1 MRGPEKP
8 ILRFLRQ
15 DQLREAHMG
24 SSASQGWRTKPMD
37 LLQQPVRFLSSEG
50 AMANAVAHQVYMGIG
65 SNIGNKKENFL
76 EALSRLAKL
85 PDTKIIKES
94 SLYESEP
101 LGDSKDWYVNGA
113 IEIETKFKPDMLLKK
128 FKNIERAMGRK
139 KVKKRWGA
147 RIIDLDILLY
157 DAIVI
162 KKKNLRIPH
171 PEMSNRKFVLVPLSE
186 IAPQVIHPE
195 LGVTVSELLVS
206 VKDDKKVHLY
216 HA

>member
-1 MRGPEKP
+1 M
-8 ILRFLRQ
+8 I
-15 DQLREAHMG
+15 
-24 SSASQGWRTKPMD
+24 TTI
-37 LLQQPVRFLSSEG
+37 
-50 AMANAVAHQVYMGIG
+50 AHQVYIGVG
-65 SNIGNKKENFL
+65 SNVGNKKENFL
-76 EALSRLAKL
+76 EALSRVAKL
-85 PDTKIIKES
+85 PDTRIVKES
-94 SLYESEP
+94 SFYESEP
-101 LGDSKDWYVNGA
+101 IGDAKEWYVNGA

-157 DAIVI
+157 DAAIV

-171 PEMSNRKFVLVPLSE
+171 PEMSSRKFVLLPLSE

-195 LGVTVSELLVS
+195 LGVTISELLIN
-206 VKDDKKVHLY
+206 VKDNKKIHLY

>member
-1 MRGPEKP
+1 M
-8 ILRFLRQ
+8 I
-15 DQLREAHMG
+15 
-24 SSASQGWRTKPMD
+24 
-37 LLQQPVRFLSSEG
+37 
-50 AMANAVAHQVYMGIG
+50 NAVAHQVYIGIG

-76 EALSRLAKL
+76 EALGRVAKL
-85 PDTKIIKES
+85 PDTKIVKES

-101 LGDSKDWYVNGA
+101 IGDAKEWYVNGA

-157 DAIVI
+157 DAAIV

-171 PEMSNRKFVLVPLSE
+171 PEMSSRKFVLLPLGE

-195 LGVTVSELLVS
+195 LGVTISELLIK
-206 VKDDKKVHLY
+206 VKDNKKIHLY

>member
-1 MRGPEKP
+1 M
-8 ILRFLRQ
+8 
-15 DQLREAHMG
+15 
-24 SSASQGWRTKPMD
+24 
-37 LLQQPVRFLSSEG
+37 V
-50 AMANAVAHQVYMGIG
+50 NAVAHQVYIGVG
-65 SNIGNKKENFL
+65 SNVGNKKENFL
-76 EALSRLAKL
+76 EALSRVAKL
-85 PDTKIIKES
+85 PDTKIVKES

-101 LGDSKDWYVNGA
+101 IGDAKEWYVNGA

-157 DAIVI
+157 DAAIVN
-162 KKKNLRIPH
+162 KKNLRIPH
-171 PEMSNRKFVLVPLSE
+171 PEMSSRKFVLLPLSE

-195 LGVTVSELLVS
+195 LGVTISELLIN
-206 VKDDKKVHLY
+206 VKDDKKIHLY

>member
-1 MRGPEKP
+1 M
-8 ILRFLRQ
+8 I
-15 DQLREAHMG
+15 
-24 SSASQGWRTKPMD
+24 
-37 LLQQPVRFLSSEG
+37 
-50 AMANAVAHQVYMGIG
+50 NAVAHQVYIGIG

-76 EALSRLAKL
+76 EALSRVAKL
-85 PDTKIIKES
+85 PDTKIVKES

-101 LGDSKDWYVNGA
+101 IGDAKEWYVNGA

-157 DAIVI
+157 DAAIV

-171 PEMSNRKFVLVPLSE
+171 PEMSSRKFVLLPLGE

-195 LGVTVSELLVS
+195 LGVTISELLIN
-206 VKDDKKVHLY
+206 VKDNKKIHLY

>member
-1 MRGPEKP
+1 M
-8 ILRFLRQ
+8 I
-15 DQLREAHMG
+15 
-24 SSASQGWRTKPMD
+24 T
-37 LLQQPVRFLSSEG
+37 
-50 AMANAVAHQVYMGIG
+50 AVAHQVYIGIG
-65 SNIGNKKENFL
+65 SNVGNKRENFL
-76 EALSRLAKL
+76 EALSRVAKL
-85 PDTKIIKES
+85 PDTKVVKES

-101 LGDSKDWYVNGA
+101 IGDAKEWYVNGA

-157 DAIVI
+157 DAAIV
-162 KKKNLRIPH
+162 KKKRLRIPH
-171 PEMSNRKFVLVPLSE
+171 PEMSSRKFVLLPLSE

-195 LGVTVSELLVS
+195 LGVTISELLIN
-206 VKDDKKVHLY
+206 VKDDKKIHLY

>member
-1 MRGPEKP
+1 
-8 ILRFLRQ
+8 
-15 DQLREAHMG
+15 
-24 SSASQGWRTKPMD
+24 
-37 LLQQPVRFLSSEG
+37 
-50 AMANAVAHQVYMGIG
+50 MATAVAHQVYIGVG
-65 SNIGNKKENFL
+65 SNLGNRKDNFL
-76 EALSRLAKL
+76 EALDRLAKL
-85 PDTKIIKES
+85 PDTKILKES

-157 DAIVI
+157 DALVV
-162 KKKNLRIPH
+162 KKKNLQIPH
-171 PEMSNRKFVLVPLSE
+171 PEMPNRKFVLIPLIE

-195 LGVTVSELLVS
+195 LGVTISELLVK
-206 VKDDKKVHLY
+206 VKDDKKIHLF
-216 HA
+216 HS